1 MCQSSQTKTVNKR
14 RNREWRPTQTRK
26 ERIYIIRHIPTPRFD
41 GPETKTPPASHPPN
55 KTTEHPPLPLARL
68 SNTDD
73 ASGKKSL
80 VVFFFHFTEKEQ
92 QCCPQRLNSAEMRR
106 DRQKASTRRSLFC
119 ARCFSNQPQT
129 GLHLLRVSLT
139 TAESPGPE
147 TFHNA
152 HRFTFPPTIIRTST
166 TASTP
171 PC

>member
-80 VVFFFHFTEKEQ
+80 VVFFFIL
-92 QCCPQRLNSAEMRR
+92 PRRNSSAVLN
-106 DRQKASTRRSLFC
+106 ASTLRRC
-119 ARCFSNQPQT
+119 AVT
-129 GLHLLRVSLT
+129 GKRLRLDEVYSAHAVSLT
-139 TAESPGPE
+139 S
-147 TFHNA
+147 
-152 HRFTFPPTIIRTST
+152 RKL
-166 TASTP
+166 ASI
-171 PC
+171 CFVFL